1 MYAVGNSSFESY
13 YEGSIPWH
21 PMMEIVVMLLVYL
34 IVMLLVLLTVAFFTL
49 FERKVIGLIHSR
61 VGPNKV
67 SFWGLLQPILDA
79 VKLLTKAKLTPLE
92 SNYYMYNISPH
103 FGLSFSLIMWLSVPS
118 CSHSI
123 IYSLIYFIVIGS
135 ILVIPVL
142 MAGWSS
148 NSKYSLIG
156 SLRSVAQTIS
166 YEAVI
171 TTLIIIVCVLIY
183 SYDLLSMQSFSS
195 FLVMLIFPMWLFC
208 TLAETHRAPFDF
220 AESESELVSGYNT
233 EYRGGY
239 FAFTFLTE
247 YSVLLVSCQ
256 VITFLFFG
264 WLFSTY
270 TIFRVLLCMLMSLFL
285 LFFTIWIRVTYV
297 RFRYDFL
304 IIVAWKSFLPICL
317 FVLGFRIWL

>member
-1 MYAVGNSSFESY
+1 MIIERLLLF
-13 YEGSIPWH
+13 
-21 PMMEIVVMLLVYL
+21 LVYL
-34 IVMLLVLLTVAFFTL
+34 ISILLVLLTVAFFTL
-49 FERKVIGLIHSR
+49 FERKVMGLIHSR

-67 SFWGLLQPILDA
+67 SFLGLLQPILDA
-79 VKLLTKAKLTPLE
+79 VKLLTKSKLTPLE
-92 SNYYMYNISPH
+92 SNYFIYNISPH
-103 FGLSFSLIMWLSVPS
+103 FGLAFSLLIWLTIPS
-118 CSHSI
+118 TTHSI
-123 IYSLIYFIVIGS
+123 IYSLLYFIVVGR

-171 TTLIIIVCVLIY
+171 TTLTIVVCLALF
-183 SYDLLSMQSFSS
+183 SYDLLRMSSFSS
-195 FLVMLIFPMWLFC
+195 LMLFPLLPLWLFC

-220 AESESELVSGYNT
+220 AESERELVSGYNT

-239 FAFTFLTE
+239 FAFTFLSE
-247 YSVLLVSCQ
+247 YGVLLVSCQ

-264 WLFSTY
+264 WIVDSYHLIWVLWYILISLLLLFS
-270 TIFRVLLCMLMSLFL
+270 
-285 LFFTIWIRVTYV
+285 TIWIRVTYV

-304 IIVAWKSFLPICL
+304 IIVAWKSLLPLSL
-317 FVLGFRIWL
+317 FILIIILWLS